1 MSRKYELGDLFER
14 KKVSAREGVEIIFVE
29 SPFFLQVIESVHEL
43 FESQVH
49 LRDLVIRSNQKEEK
63 SN

>member
-1 MSRKYELGDLFER
+1 MSRKYELGDLFEH
-14 KKVSAREGVEIIFVE
+14 KNVSARKGVEIIFVE

-49 LRDLVIRSNQKEEK
+49 LRDLVIRSNRKEEK